1 MTSFSVLS
9 EFGRVSSEGSADP
22 SYLTQRGT
30 RGLGIASGKEKDEV
44 DRINYKEKLVITF
57 NDPVFFHSVYLRSL
71 FEETYNDQT
80 FSEKARV
87 NFFLGGI
94 HLTSTLFDVYGTE
107 PIGDKGVGEVA
118 IYPNLIADQVRF
130 VIPDGGDETWA
141 LYSDF
146 AVAKLE
152 VESVPEPATM
162 LLLGSGLLGLAEL
175 RRKFK
180 KS

>member
-1 MTSFSVLS
+1 
-9 EFGRVSSEGSADP
+9 
-22 SYLTQRGT
+22 
-30 RGLGIASGKEKDEV
+30 
-44 DRINYKEKLVITF
+44 
-57 NDPVFFHSVYLRSL
+57 
-71 FEETYNDQT
+71 
-80 FSEKARV
+80 
-87 NFFLGGI
+87 
-94 HLTSTLFDVYGTE
+94 
-107 PIGDKGVGEVA
+107 VGEVA